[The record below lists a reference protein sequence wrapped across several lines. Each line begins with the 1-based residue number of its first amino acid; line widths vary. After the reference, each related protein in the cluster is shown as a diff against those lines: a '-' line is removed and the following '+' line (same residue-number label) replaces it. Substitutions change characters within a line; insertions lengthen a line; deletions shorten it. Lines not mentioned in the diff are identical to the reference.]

1 MLDIVS
7 SVGLPHD
14 FRRKMTDTS
23 KLDVLEATQKLGE
36 QLVSTVKQ
44 TQSLA
49 LDAARAFAG
58 AVPSLPGLPETRG
71 LVGLPDVPAL
81 TAYSFDLAA
90 ELLAAQKDFAVTLAS
105 TFTPDKTAE

>member
-1 MLDIVS
+1 
-7 SVGLPHD
+7 
-14 FRRKMTDTS
+14 MTDTS
-23 KLDVLEATQKLGE
+23 KPTVDVLDATQKLGE

-58 AVPSLPGLPETRG
+58 ALPSLPSSLSETRG
-71 LVGLPDVPAL
+71 LVALPDVPAV
-81 TAYSFDLAA
+81 TAYSFDFAA

-105 TFTPDKTAE
+105 TFTPDKTAK

>member
-1 MLDIVS
+1 
-7 SVGLPHD
+7 
-14 FRRKMTDTS
+14 MTDTS
-23 KLDVLEATQKLGE
+23 KPTVDVLEATQKFGE

-58 AVPSLPGLPETRG
+58 ALPSLPSGLPETHG
-71 LVGLPDVPAL
+71 FVALPDVQAV

-90 ELLAAQKDFAVTLAS
+90 ELLAAQKDFAVTLVG
-105 TFTPDKTAE
+105 TFTPEKTAE

>member
-1 MLDIVS
+1 
-7 SVGLPHD
+7 
-14 FRRKMTDTS
+14 MTDTS
-23 KLDVLEATQKLGE
+23 KPTVDVLDATQKFGE

-49 LDAARAFAG
+49 LGAARAFAG
-58 AVPSLPGLPETRG
+58 ALPSGLPETRG
-71 LVGLPDVPAL
+71 FVALPDVQAV

-105 TFTPDKTAE
+105 TFTPEKTAE

>member
-1 MLDIVS
+1 
-7 SVGLPHD
+7 
-14 FRRKMTDTS
+14 MTDAS
-23 KLDVLEATQKLGE
+23 KPTVDVLDATQKFGE

-58 AVPSLPGLPETRG
+58 ALPSGLPETRG
-71 LVGLPDVPAL
+71 FVALPDVQAV

-105 TFTPDKTAE
+105 TFTPEKTAE

>member
-1 MLDIVS
+1 
-7 SVGLPHD
+7 
-14 FRRKMTDTS
+14 MTDTS
-23 KLDVLEATQKLGE
+23 KPTVDVLEATQKFGE

-49 LDAARAFAG
+49 LDAARGFAG
-58 AVPSLPGLPETRG
+58 ALPSLPSGLSKNFG
-71 LVGLPDVPAL
+71 LVALPDLPAI

-105 TFTPDKTAE
+105 TFTPEETAK

>member
-1 MLDIVS
+1 
-7 SVGLPHD
+7 
-14 FRRKMTDTS
+14 MTDTS
-23 KLDVLEATQKLGE
+23 KLNVDVLEATQKFGE

-58 AVPSLPGLPETRG
+58 TLPSDLPETRG
-71 LVGLPDVPAL
+71 FAALPDVQAV

-105 TFTPDKTAE
+105 TFTPEKTAE

>member
-1 MLDIVS
+1 
-7 SVGLPHD
+7 
-14 FRRKMTDTS
+14 MTDTS
-23 KLDVLEATQKLGE
+23 MPTVDVLDATQKFGE

-58 AVPSLPGLPETRG
+58 ALPSLPSGLPEIRG
-71 LVGLPDVPAL
+71 FVALPDVQAV

-90 ELLAAQKDFAVTLAS
+90 ELLAAQKDFAVTLVG
-105 TFTPDKTAE
+105 TFTPEKTAE